1 MKENLHFKQLRL
13 NYINNQKWNNKKK
26 EHIRL
31 AIAFIG
37 VDVIAKTDDGIYIL
51 SIIKIYS
58 LHLFSLLCQRR
69 SCCWKYWKW
78 CCYFEN
84 PYHHVKITDKTRIN
98 FLVSLYCTLLFY
110 RKEMTKFSYVALVF
124 VHCDRARISVL
135 KYCQY
140 YSGYLLAC
148 RKRQ

>member
-31 AIAFIG
+31 VIAFIG

-58 LHLFSLLCQRR
+58 FHLFSLLCQRR
-69 SCCWKYWKW
+69 SCC
-78 CCYFEN
+78 
-84 PYHHVKITDKTRIN
+84 
-98 FLVSLYCTLLFY
+98 
-110 RKEMTKFSYVALVF
+110 
-124 VHCDRARISVL
+124 
-135 KYCQY
+135 
-140 YSGYLLAC
+140 
-148 RKRQ
+148 